1 MLSYFKWKGKTNVR
15 REKQKEIEKGK
26 WPTYLGPQA
35 QLTCTAAQPATPSSR
50 LPQAGARTGAWR
62 PCRRRRHLPACLE
75 GLPQLLTAPR
85 RRPSPSRPF
94 PPPSPRSQALC
105 AAPPTDTVRHR
116 SSSSLED
123 VATVIWSSS

>member
-62 PCRRRRHLPACLE
+62 PCRRRRHLAACLE
-75 GLPQLLTAPR
+75 GLPHLLVAPR
-85 RRPSPSRPF
+85 DAP
-94 PPPSPRSQALC
+94 AH
-105 AAPPTDTVRHR
+105 AASIPPTDASRGALLLVC
-116 SSSSLED
+116 SSCPKP
-123 VATVIWSSS
+123 